1 MSETSGERES
11 GRLAWVR
18 SVMDEHE
25 DSLTRYAHRLTG
37 DGERA
42 RDVVQDVFLSLCR
55 VGDRG
60 LNGKMPAWLYTVCRN
75 KALDV
80 RRKETRM
87 SVMTETAT
95 AVVAGASS
103 DPALMAE
110 SKDGVSRALSMLA
123 TLPENQQEVVRLKFQ
138 GGLSYKEIAAVTSLS
153 VSNVGYLIHVAIK
166 ALRDGL
172 GEELA

>member
-1 MSETSGERES
+1 MCETSGERRS
-11 GRLAWVR
+11 GWVR

-25 DSLTRYAHRLTG
+25 GPLVRYAHRLTG
-37 DGERA
+37 DGDRA

-55 VGDRG
+55 EGSAE

-80 RRKETRM
+80 LRKEKRM
-87 SVMTETAT
+87 TVLTESANRLP
-95 AVVAGASS
+95 AGVSS
-103 DPALMAE
+103 DPARVAE
-110 SKDGVSRALSMLA
+110 VLDGASRVSSLLEG
-123 TLPENQQEVVRLKFQ
+123 LPLNQQEVVRLRFE
-138 GGLSYKEIAAVTSLS
+138 GGLSYKEIASVMSLS

-172 GEELA
+172 GE